1 MLCDTIV
8 LGGHHYIL
16 HQPNLENDYNTSRMK
31 NVNLI
36 ISFLDKCIEHKH
48 VKVLTAVQAGELLD
62 KAGILKDSVSR
73 KGKPLREIL
82 RAGLIPHAYQ
92 VGTNW
97 FIPLSKQSSLK
108 KIHKSIDLHSCTS
121 KENTIKYDCE
131 VSLMS
136 EKNFRQVAT
145 LTGNDIPHA
154 PGLYVI
160 RIKDTNELPIE
171 FNEILHDRNHNI
183 IYIGIAKTSLRN
195 RLWNQELHAKGHGT
209 FFRSLGAMLGY
220 FPEKGSLNNY
230 KNKSNYTFSESDK
243 NKIIQWIEKNL
254 YINFT
259 VLSDNLNKIETDLIE
274 THLPLI
280 NIDKNPQK
288 CQLLIQLREVC
299 KTIANS
305 SC

>member
-1 MLCDTIV
+1 
-8 LGGHHYIL
+8 
-16 HQPNLENDYNTSRMK
+16 MK
-31 NVNLI
+31 DLNLI
-36 ISFLDKCIEHKH
+36 INFLDKCIEQKH
-48 VKVLTAVQAGELLD
+48 VNKLSAVEAAELLD
-62 KAGILKDSVSR
+62 KVGILKDSVSR
-73 KGKPLREIL
+73 KGKPLRDIL

-92 VGTNW
+92 VGTLW
-97 FIPLSKQSSLK
+97 FIPLSKPSSLRK
-108 KIHKSIDLHSCTS
+108 VSKS
-121 KENTIKYDCE
+121 ENIRLRTTKADSTDFDYKD
-131 VSLMS
+131 SLML
-136 EKNFRQVAT
+136 EQNFRQVST
-145 LTGNDIPHA
+145 LTETDIPQV
-154 PGLYVI
+154 PGLYAI
-160 RIKDTNELPIE
+160 RINDTNKLPID
-171 FNEILHDRNHNI
+171 FNKILQDRKHNI
-183 IYIGIAKTSLRN
+183 LYIGIASKSLRK
-195 RLWNQELHAKGHGT
+195 RLWNQELRAKGHGT